1 MNSKM
6 RTDSQLSTTKL
17 KKQNKNKNELRK
29 QLEQEQNHR
38 NGWVWLQN
46 KGKSEGYAKWNK
58 ENIQGNNREGK
69 ETRTRINDF
78 KQKEEINI

>member
-38 NGWVWLQN
+38 NRDYM
-46 KGKSEGYAKWNK
+46 EGCQWEWGGVRMEEKVQEIRSINSRYK
-58 ENIQGNNREGK
+58 INRE
-69 ETRTRINDF
+69 RMRIV
-78 KQKEEINI
+78 